1 MPQRI
6 LVVDD
11 DRSIVKVLCSYL
23 EQSGYQ
29 TLSAYDGEM
38 ALHQLRRERPDLVIL
53 DLMMPKRDVL
63 ELDMTVDE
71 ALKYIISMGVVAPPP
86 HTRVITNT

>member
-29 TLSAYDGEM
+29 TLSAYDGEIC
-38 ALHQLRRERPDLVIL
+38 LLYTSRCV
-53 DLMMPKRDVL
+53 
-63 ELDMTVDE
+63 
-71 ALKYIISMGVVAPPP
+71 
-86 HTRVITNT
+86 